1 MKEILSDAG
10 MGGEKFV
17 ILRKTWTQESG
28 VPQMVDIEEIHAWG
42 IFHPADPARLDLL
55 PEESRHDP
63 IWLIHS
69 TEPLSLGEQGGDVWT
84 APDEIHRGSEVYRVF
99 QIRPCQA
106 FGFWKAWA
114 VRV

>member
-55 PEESRHDP
+55 PEESHHDP

-69 TEPLSLGEQGGDVWT
+69 TEPLSLG
-84 APDEIHRGSEVYRVF
+84 
-99 QIRPCQA
+99 
-106 FGFWKAWA
+106 
-114 VRV
+114 